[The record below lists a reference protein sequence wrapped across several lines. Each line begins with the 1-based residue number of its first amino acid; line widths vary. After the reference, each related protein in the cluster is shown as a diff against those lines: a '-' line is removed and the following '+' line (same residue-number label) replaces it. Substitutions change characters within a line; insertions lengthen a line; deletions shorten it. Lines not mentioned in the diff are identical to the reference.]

1 METELLCRKINAKI
15 EMSTQFGA
23 GTKEDNLIW
32 WGEICR
38 ENKMYDG
45 VKV

>member
-1 METELLCRKINAKI
+1 MEPELMWRKINAKI
-15 EMSTQFGA
+15 ERSTQFGA
-23 GTKEDNLIW
+23 GTKEENLIW